1 MLDVTALA
9 PTFEEARN
17 RAYEACELINF
28 EGKTCRHDIGLRALK
43 GREAWRSRSGVQQHR
58 SKH

>member
-43 GREAWRSRSGVQQHR
+43 GREAWEES
-58 SKH
+58 